1 MLDGASSEL
10 QEKEARPREGTEG
23 RRLEEVATFEDPLQ
37 GFGEVPAH
45 EGGKAREH

>member
-1 MLDGASSEL
+1 MLYGASLEL
-10 QEKEARPREGTEG
+10 QEKEVRPREGTERG
-23 RRLEEVATFEDPLQ
+23 QAEEVATFEDPLQ